1 MKLNSVLSWFHVV
14 FIRGS
19 WNILLQ
25 DLWRIIDSCDPL
37 GWRLRL
43 AGVFDNIHHLDFSCP
58 QQIATPVLSSI
69 FSAFLLFPC
78 LCTAPTIDCSWKA
91 FWDTWRLP
99 SLSFSPLKCAA
110 APPFCHLRVSSSTA
124 CNILLNYNITPF
136 LFSPGI
142 IFLSSWFQKR
152 GQNRETSSPHH
163 LPQTSFPLWKSTSG
177 VFVQFLS
184 TCSLLHSISN
194 IIKVWDWVRCNT
206 RYWFISFYC
215 LSSLIIIAVF
225 ISLKICL
232 TLPLL

>member
-1 MKLNSVLSWFHVV
+1 MWPPGVKIEVSRCLWQYTSPGFFLPSTNCNTCSFLHIFCFSPISMLVYCSNNWLQLKS
-14 FIRGS
+14 
-19 WNILLQ
+19 IL
-25 DLWRIIDSCDPL
+25 R
-37 GWRLRL
+37 
-43 AGVFDNIHHLDFSCP
+43 HL
-58 QQIATPVLSSI
+58 ATPQSLI
-69 FSAFLLFPC
+69 FSPQVCGCATFLSLARLLLPC
-78 LCTAPTIDCSWKA
+78 S
-91 FWDTWRLP
+91 
-99 SLSFSPLKCAA
+99 
-110 APPFCHLRVSSSTA
+110 

-136 LFSPGI
+136 LSSPGI

-206 RYWFISFYC
+206 RYWFISFHC